1 MLIYK
6 WGVIKE
12 ENYSIQ
18 AKNLLDF
25 LIQDYSESLKS
36 FHQDNFYLHEIKKFR
51 FNINNRIRK
60 LLDIAEV
67 KNNPKDSFYHIIVF
81 NTEYNGIIKTELDL
95 IPLTYKEEGQNIYV
109 NKKKLTFNQLMTIVD
124 NIEGFKNKT
133 LTKCSKAK
141 LEPILRA
148 KNALENDFIDQIISR
163 ETSNK
168 CQELYEF
175 SEKEIIKITEKK
187 IKFLLGSEN
196 YKRYLKEKV

>member
-1 MLIYK
+1 M
-6 WGVIKE
+6 IKE

-81 NTEYNGIIKTELDL
+81 NTEYNEIIKTELDL

-187 IKFLLGSEN
+187 INFLLGSEN

>member
-1 MLIYK
+1 M
-6 WGVIKE
+6 IKE

-81 NTEYNGIIKTELDL
+81 NTEYNEIIKTELDL

-148 KNALENDFIDQIISR
+148 KNALENEFIDQIISR

-196 YKRYLKEKV
+196 YKRYLEEKV

>member
-1 MLIYK
+1 M
-6 WGVIKE
+6 GGGGIKE

-196 YKRYLKEKV
+196 YERYLK

>member
-1 MLIYK
+1 
-6 WGVIKE
+6 VIKE

-67 KNNPKDSFYHIIVF
+67 KNNPKNSFYHIIVF

-196 YKRYLKEKV
+196 HKRYLKEKV

>member
-1 MLIYK
+1 MG
-6 WGVIKE
+6 GVIKE

-81 NTEYNGIIKTELDL
+81 NTEYNAIIKTELDL
-95 IPLTYKEEGQNIYV
+95 IPLTYKEKGQNIYV

-168 CQELYEF
+168 CQEFYEF

-196 YKRYLKEKV
+196 YKRYLKEKI

>member
-1 MLIYK
+1 MG
-6 WGVIKE
+6 GVIKE

-196 YKRYLKEKV
+196 YKRYLKEKI

>member
-1 MLIYK
+1 M
-6 WGVIKE
+6 IKE

-36 FHQDNFYLHEIKKFR
+36 FHQDNFYFHEIKKFR

-67 KNNPKDSFYHIIVF
+67 KNNSKDSFYHIIVF
-81 NTEYNGIIKTELDL
+81 NTEYNVIIKTELDL

-168 CQELYEF
+168 CQELYES

-187 IKFLLGSEN
+187 IKFLLGLKN
-196 YKRYLKEKV
+196 YERYLKEKV

>member
-1 MLIYK
+1 M
-6 WGVIKE
+6 IKE

-67 KNNPKDSFYHIIVF
+67 KNNTKDSFYHIIVF
-81 NTEYNGIIKTELDL
+81 NTEYNEIIKTELDL

-196 YKRYLKEKV
+196 YKRYLEEKV

>member
-1 MLIYK
+1 M
-6 WGVIKE
+6 GVIKE

-67 KNNPKDSFYHIIVF
+67 KNKPKDSFYHIIVF

>member
-1 MLIYK
+1 M
-6 WGVIKE
+6 GVIKE

-67 KNNPKDSFYHIIVF
+67 KNNPKDNFYHIIVF

-95 IPLTYKEEGQNIYV
+95 IPLSYKEEGQNIYV

-168 CQELYEF
+168 CQELYEY

-187 IKFLLGSEN
+187 IKFLLGLEN
-196 YKRYLKEKV
+196 YERYLKEKV

>member
-1 MLIYK
+1 M
-6 WGVIKE
+6 GVIKE

-81 NTEYNGIIKTELDL
+81 NTEYNEIIKTELDL

>member
-1 MLIYK
+1 M
-6 WGVIKE
+6 GVIKE

-187 IKFLLGSEN
+187 INFLLGSEN

>member
-1 MLIYK
+1 
-6 WGVIKE
+6 VIKE

-187 IKFLLGSEN
+187 IKFLLGPEN

>member
-1 MLIYK
+1 M
-6 WGVIKE
+6 GVIKE

-18 AKNLLDF
+18 AKNLLEF

-36 FHQDNFYLHEIKKFR
+36 FNQDNYYFHEIKKFR

-60 LLDIAEV
+60 LLDIAEI
-67 KNNPKDSFYHIIVF
+67 KNNYKEKFYHIIVF
-81 NTEYNGIIKTELDL
+81 NTEYNELIKTELDL
-95 IPLTYKEEGQNIYV
+95 IPLSYKEEGQNIFV
-109 NKKKLTFNQLMTIVD
+109 NKKTLTYNQLMKIID
-124 NIEGFKNKT
+124 DIEGFKNKT

-148 KNALENDFIDQIISR
+148 KNALENDFIDQVISR

-168 CQELYEF
+168 CQELYE
-175 SEKEIIKITEKK
+175 STEKEILKITEKK
-187 IKFLLGSEN
+187 IKFVLGSEN

>member
-1 MLIYK
+1 M
-6 WGVIKE
+6 IKE

-148 KNALENDFIDQIISR
+148 KNALENEFIDQIISR

-196 YKRYLKEKV
+196 YKRYLEEKV

>member
-1 MLIYK
+1 
-6 WGVIKE
+6 VIKE

-148 KNALENDFIDQIISR
+148 KNALENEFIDQIISR

>member
-1 MLIYK
+1 M
-6 WGVIKE
+6 IKE

-36 FHQDNFYLHEIKKFR
+36 FHQDNFYFHEIKKFR

-168 CQELYEF
+168 CQELYES

-187 IKFLLGSEN
+187 IKFLLGLKN
-196 YKRYLKEKV
+196 YERYLKEKV

>member
-1 MLIYK
+1 M
-6 WGVIKE
+6 GVIKE

-187 IKFLLGSEN
+187 IKFLLGPEN

>member
-1 MLIYK
+1 M
-6 WGVIKE
+6 IKE

-81 NTEYNGIIKTELDL
+81 NTEYNEIIKTELDL

>member
-1 MLIYK
+1 M
-6 WGVIKE
+6 IKE

-187 IKFLLGSEN
+187 IKFLLGPEN

>member
-1 MLIYK
+1 M
-6 WGVIKE
+6 IKE

-67 KNNPKDSFYHIIVF
+67 KNNPKNSFYHIIVF

-196 YKRYLKEKV
+196 HKRYLKEKV

>member
-1 MLIYK
+1 M
-6 WGVIKE
+6 IKE

-67 KNNPKDSFYHIIVF
+67 KNNTKDSLYHIIVF

>member
-1 MLIYK
+1 M
-6 WGVIKE
+6 GVIKE

-25 LIQDYSESLKS
+25 LIQDYSDSLKS

-95 IPLTYKEEGQNIYV
+95 IPLTYKETGQNIYV

-196 YKRYLKEKV
+196 YKRYLKEKI

>member
-1 MLIYK
+1 M
-6 WGVIKE
+6 IKE

-67 KNNPKDSFYHIIVF
+67 KNNTKDSFYHIIVF

-196 YKRYLKEKV
+196 FKRYLKEKV

>member
-1 MLIYK
+1 M
-6 WGVIKE
+6 IKE

-67 KNNPKDSFYHIIVF
+67 KNNTKDSFYHIIVF

-196 YKRYLKEKV
+196 YERYLKEKV

>member
-1 MLIYK
+1 M
-6 WGVIKE
+6 
-12 ENYSIQ
+12 
-18 AKNLLDF
+18 
-25 LIQDYSESLKS
+25 
-36 FHQDNFYLHEIKKFR
+36 
-51 FNINNRIRK
+51 
-60 LLDIAEV
+60 
-67 KNNPKDSFYHIIVF
+67 
-81 NTEYNGIIKTELDL
+81 DL

-148 KNALENDFIDQIISR
+148 KNALENEFIDQIISR

>member
-1 MLIYK
+1 MG
-6 WGVIKE
+6 GVIKE

-67 KNNPKDSFYHIIVF
+67 KNKPKDSFYHIIVF

-187 IKFLLGSEN
+187 INFLLGSEN

>member
-1 MLIYK
+1 M
-6 WGVIKE
+6 IKE

-18 AKNLLDF
+18 AKNLFDF
-25 LIQDYSESLKS
+25 LIRDYLESLKS

-67 KNNPKDSFYHIIVF
+67 KNNFKENFYNIIVF
-81 NTEYNGIIKTELDL
+81 NTEYNELIKTELNL
-95 IPLTYKEEGQNIYV
+95 IPLSYKEEGQNIFV
-109 NKKKLTFNQLMTIVD
+109 NKKKLTFNQLMRIID
-124 NIEGFKNKT
+124 DIEGFKNKT

-168 CQELYEF
+168 CQELYE
-175 SEKEIIKITEKK
+175 STEKEIVKITENK
-187 IKFLLGSEN
+187 IKFVLGSEN
-196 YKRYLKEKV
+196 YEKYLKEKI

>member
-1 MLIYK
+1 MG
-6 WGVIKE
+6 GVIKE

-67 KNNPKDSFYHIIVF
+67 KNKPKDSFYHIIVF

-163 ETSNK
+163 QTSNK